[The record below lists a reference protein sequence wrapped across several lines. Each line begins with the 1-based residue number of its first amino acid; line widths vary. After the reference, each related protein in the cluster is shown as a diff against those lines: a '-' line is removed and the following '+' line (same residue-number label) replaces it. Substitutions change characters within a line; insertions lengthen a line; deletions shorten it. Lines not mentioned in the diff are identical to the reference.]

1 MAFPS
6 KHKSGSVIENDLGRR
21 YHTFLPLDL
30 LNMAQRIRLRLT
42 QITQY
47 LHMVRHFHLHEILA
61 FPSYCPKKKV
71 CHCMIS
77 STVVTQWWISDRDI

>member
-61 FPSYCPKKKV
+61 FPSYCPKKK
-71 CHCMIS
+71 S
-77 STVVTQWWISDRDI
+77 LPLYDIFYCGDAMVDIRS